1 MAKGLGITLIV
12 IAFFAIAMHSF
23 SHALYM
29 FQYAFMLLTHN
40 LVWILLGIGGL
51 YLFLRRK

>member
-1 MAKGLGITLIV
+1 MGKKLGIVLIV
-12 IAFFAIAMHSF
+12 IAFLGVFMHSF

-40 LVWILLGIGGL
+40 LVMVLVVVAGI
-51 YLFLRRK
+51 YLIVKYR